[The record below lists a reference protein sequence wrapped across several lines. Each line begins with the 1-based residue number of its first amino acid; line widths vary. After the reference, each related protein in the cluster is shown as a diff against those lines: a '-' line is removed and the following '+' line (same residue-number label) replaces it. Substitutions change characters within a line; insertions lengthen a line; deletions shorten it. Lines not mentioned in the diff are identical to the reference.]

1 MHTTNIKVGLT
12 AMVVSLSVSFSLLT
26 ATRKFSYGIYSEIE
40 LQRTK
45 KKTKNKRD
53 QLSIKKIIVQI
64 NKHKKEEAEEE
75 ECEQLI
81 NH

>member
-12 AMVVSLSVSFSLLT
+12 AMMVSLSVSFSLLT

-45 KKTKNKRD
+45 KKKQKTRETNFP
-53 QLSIKKIIVQI
+53 
-64 NKHKKEEAEEE
+64 
-75 ECEQLI
+75 
-81 NH
+81 

>member
-45 KKTKNKRD
+45 KKNKKQERPTF
-53 QLSIKKIIVQI
+53 
-64 NKHKKEEAEEE
+64 HKED
-75 ECEQLI
+75 
-81 NH
+81 NRSN